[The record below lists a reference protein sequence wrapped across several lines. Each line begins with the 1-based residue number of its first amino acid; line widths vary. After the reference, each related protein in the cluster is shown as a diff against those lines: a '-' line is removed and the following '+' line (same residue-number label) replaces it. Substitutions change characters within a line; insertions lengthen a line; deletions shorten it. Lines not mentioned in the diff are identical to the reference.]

1 MKKILSI
8 ALIAALVATSAFA
21 AYTGSATIK
30 AGVDLGS
37 KDYGFVNA
45 TNQTI
50 KFGFDFATGEGA
62 AAGEGDLRA
71 EIAAKFSAALSYEAK
86 NKADNAYKVDV
97 PAEFKVEG
105 EITKADIIYK
115 DVRVGILNAGSS
127 KTYATAYYP
136 VDETKAVS
144 ATNPLVS
151 VIGGVKGVNGFN
163 FTAFGVDGG
172 FGLVGN
178 TDNETYKVLA
188 HAATTVNAGDVAV
201 DVAAGTL
208 LTDADKTFVAAAKA
222 AFANE
227 QFSADAAVDFQYK
240 NEKAGVEIGANAKY
254 APVTVNVYFVSVDS
268 FDTTKLDAK
277 VAGELVID
285 PVTLTAYADARD
297 LTVEGRELSLGLNA
311 VGAIDAVTLD
321 TSVSYAVFAKD
332 FEISAGV
339 SYAADLF
346 TAKAGLTFGTTFGT
360 DDSSYIYASASIS
373 SDKIVDGATV
383 SLAYAPNKDADG
395 NVITNYLENGTKLG
409 TIYASATIAF

>member
-8 ALIAALVATSAFA
+8 ALIAALFVASAFA
-21 AYTGSATIK
+21 GFGESYATL
-30 AGVDLGS
+30 DLGFDLDS
-37 KDYGFVNA
+37 KDYGFVNG
-45 TNQTI
+45 NQV
-50 KFGFDFATGEGA
+50 KYSMNFELGA
-62 AAGEGDLRA
+62 DAAEKAGEADLRA
-71 EIAAKFSAALSYEAK
+71 EIGAEFGAKIK
-86 NKADNAYKVDV
+86 IDNASVGFDTVTLKL
-97 PAEFKVEG
+97 
-105 EITKADIIYK
+105 TKANILYK
-115 DVRVGILNAGSS
+115 DVLRVGILDAGSS

-144 ATNPLVS
+144 STNPLVS
-151 VIGGVKGVNGFN
+151 VIDGVKGVNGFN

-178 TDNETYKVLA
+178 TDNERYKVLA
-188 HAATTVNAGDVAV
+188 HAATAVKAGDVAV

-222 AFANE
+222 AFAND

-277 VAGELVID
+277 VAGALVID

-311 VGAIDAVTLD
+311 VGAIDAVTLEGD
-321 TSVSYAVFAKD
+321 VKASVLNAKTITAYVQATYKAEVFTATGKFTVGMSYADDFAVTSLAP
-332 FEISAGV
+332 EV
-339 SYAADLF
+339 SV
-346 TAKAGLTFGTTFGT
+346 
-360 DDSSYIYASASIS
+360 S
-373 SDKIVDGATV
+373 SDKLIDGAKVELSWKGADFKTEKNGKINAQV
-383 SLAYAPNKDADG
+383 KISL
-395 NVITNYLENGTKLG
+395 
-409 TIYASATIAF
+409 